1 MNTISAKT
9 FATVMGSVGAT
20 VTVIGSDGT
29 VESSETYNRQPT
41 KKERNEMTET
51 APQRKNSESLLETLD
66 ILADDD
72 LMAALAEADDDV
84 DNGDLEDLEE
94 N

>member
-1 MNTISAKT
+1 MHYSSTI
-9 FATVMGSVGAT
+9 
-20 VTVIGSDGT
+20 
-29 VESSETYNRQPT
+29 NRNDLGGHIMIT
-41 KKERNEMTET
+41 DH
-51 APQRKNSESLLETLD
+51 ESLLETLD
-66 ILADDD
+66 ILGDDD